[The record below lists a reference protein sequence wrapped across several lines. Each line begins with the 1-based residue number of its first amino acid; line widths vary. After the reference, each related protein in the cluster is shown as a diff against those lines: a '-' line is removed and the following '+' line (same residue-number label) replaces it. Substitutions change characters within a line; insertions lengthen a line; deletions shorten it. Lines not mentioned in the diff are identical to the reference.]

1 MTSAVRSHAQTTLGR
16 LANVLHNPSS
26 SGLPLVL
33 THGIFMDSTLWD
45 SVVPS
50 IHDRPVLTV
59 DGPGHGRSDEA
70 PANWSLQQHAEALL
84 TVMDLHGLDRAVLAG
99 HSWGG
104 MTSLRLALARPDR
117 VAGLGL
123 VNTPLTRP
131 TRAGRAGFRAQQGM
145 LTLAGPSRFYGRR
158 AAAALYGP
166 EALARRPELA
176 EAMAERL
183 RPRTGR
189 ALSGAISAVILEP
202 ENMLDQLHR
211 ITAPVTVVAGTTD
224 YVLPPQTR
232 RAVERA
238 LPDASI
244 TMVQG
249 GHISPHED
257 PDGTLRA
264 LQALLVRIAHA

>member
-1 MTSAVRSHAQTTLGR
+1 
-16 LANVLHNPSS
+16 
-26 SGLPLVL
+26 VL

-45 SVVPS
+45 SVVLA

-70 PANWSLQQHAEALL
+70 PADWTLQQYAEALL

-104 MTSLRLALARPDR
+104 MTSLRVALARPDR

-145 LTLAGPSRFYGRR
+145 LTLAGPSRLYGRR

-166 EALARRPELA
+166 GALARRPELA
-176 EAMAERL
+176 EAMVERL

-189 ALSGAISAVILEP
+189 ALSRAISAVILEP

-211 ITAPVTVVAGTTD
+211 IGAPVTVVAGTSD
-224 YVLPPQTR
+224 YVLSPQIR
-232 RAVERA
+232 RAVQRA
-238 LPDASI
+238 LPKAHI
-244 TMVQG
+244 TTLRG

-257 PDGTLRA
+257 PDGTLLA
-264 LQALLVRIAHA
+264 LKDLLTRSASAGVPDPTRRHGHAGTSKARWALGH